1 MVIMSMQMYE
11 EKMQMLDVYSK
22 LAAAQKQVDEGKVL
36 DGEDSLKSVRDKY
49 GL

>member
-11 EKMQMLDVYSK
+11 EKMQMIDVYGK
-22 LAAAQKQVDEGKVL
+22 LAAAQLQVEEGKVL
-36 DGEDSLKSVRDKY
+36 DGDASIKGIKEKY

>member
-1 MVIMSMQMYE
+1 MYE

-22 LAAAQKQVDEGKVL
+22 LAAAEKQVEEGKVL
-36 DGEDSLKSVRDKY
+36 DGDASLKGIREKY